1 MSTTAPFGVRAELRD
16 MPTPTAIAYVA
27 ITILTLLAK
36 TLGYVF
42 GLLAE
47 ITERLADAGYV
58 ARTATAQ
65 HATQHA
71 DLTPPTP
78 FTPAGFGRTHATR
91 NAR

>member
-1 MSTTAPFGVRAELRD
+1 VSTNAVFGVRAELRD
-16 MPTPTAIAYVA
+16 MPAPAAVAYVA
-27 ITILTLLAK
+27 ITVLTLIAK

-58 ARTATAQ
+58 ARTAAAE

-71 DLTPPTP
+71 DLTPPAP
-78 FTPAGFGRTHATR
+78 FTTARSGRTYATR
-91 NAR
+91 SAR